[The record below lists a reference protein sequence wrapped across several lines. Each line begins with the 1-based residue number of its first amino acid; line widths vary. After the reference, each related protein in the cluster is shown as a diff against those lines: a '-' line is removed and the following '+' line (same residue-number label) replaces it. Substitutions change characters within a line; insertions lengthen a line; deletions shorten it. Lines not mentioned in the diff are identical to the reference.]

1 MEYINVKTDAAQLEK
16 MLALSQGQRTV
27 PVIDLAG
34 QVSIGWEGRG

>member
-1 MEYINVKTDAAQLEK
+1 VEYVNVKTDSTALQT
-16 MLALSQGQRTV
+16 MLALSKGERTV